1 MRSSHNERD
10 GDRPLGRA
18 MDDDAQA
25 LPPYYFQSVD
35 WDQLL
40 ADHPPPPLYQQR
52 LGPLSDDEMR
62 AHQDRLFALRM
73 AEAWQLPFFHQRW
86 TAAGIEPGDI
96 GSLDDL
102 AKLPTYDSD
111 DLKASIAARPP
122 FGLHQPV
129 TLDDLGSIPLK
140 VQTSG
145 GTTGLPRPTLFDPI
159 AWEVQAIQIAR
170 SLWAEGARP
179 GDVAQIPLTC
189 ALGNAAWCQYMACHH
204 WLGIVPVTTGSGV
217 VTPTEKQ
224 LAFAENLGVNVW
236 IVNAEYAG
244 RLIEVAEAIGFDL
257 AKLRTKLIHSYLGV
271 DPDGI
276 IRGAIEKAFDAPV
289 YEGYGTHEIGEVSA
303 ECIHRDGMHVYED
316 TALLEVVDVDTRA
329 TVAPGTAGSLVAT
342 ALHRSYPPIIRYDIR
357 DRFAM
362 YPRRSCECGVTSSR
376 LSHFMGRVDEMVK
389 VRGTNVFP
397 RAVEAV
403 LGHEPRS
410 NGQYLCVATERGA
423 GVVKMTEMTVR
434 VERAGNDVSA
444 DELRDDLLTRL
455 KAALGVAVG
464 VEVVDPGELAEHT
477 RYGEKEG
484 KVRRLLDL
492 RDEATR

>member
-1 MRSSHNERD
+1 
-10 GDRPLGRA
+10 
-18 MDDDAQA
+18 MDDGVEA
-25 LPPYYFQSVD
+25 LPPYYFRSLD
-35 WDQLL
+35 WERLIQ
-40 ADHPPPPLYQQR
+40 DHPPPPLYKRQI
-52 LGPLSDDEMR
+52 GTLSDDEMR
-62 AHQDRLFALRM
+62 AHQDRLFLQRM
-73 AEAWQLPFFHQRW
+73 AEAWQLPFFRERW
-86 TAAGIEPGDI
+86 SAAGVEPGDVR
-96 GSLDDL
+96 SLDDL
-102 AKLPTYDSD
+102 HKLPTYDSD
-111 DLKASIAARPP
+111 DLKDSIAARPP

-129 TLDDLGSIPLK
+129 TLDDLGDLPLK

-217 VTPTEKQ
+217 VTPTDKQ

-244 RLIEVAEAIGFDL
+244 RLIEVAEEIGFDL
-257 AKLRTKLIHSYLGV
+257 RKLNTKLIHSYLGV
-271 DPDGI
+271 DPEGI
-276 IRGAIEKAFDAPV
+276 IRGAIEEGFGAPV

-303 ECIHRDGMHVYED
+303 ECEHRDGMHVYED
-316 TALLEVVDVDTRA
+316 TVHLEIMDVDSRQLLPT
-329 TVAPGTAGSLVAT
+329 GTPGSLVAT

-357 DRFAM
+357 DRFAL
-362 YPRRSCECGVTSSR
+362 YPPRGCACGVRSSR

-403 LGHEPRS
+403 LGKDART
-410 NGQYLCVATERGA
+410 NGQYLCVATDRGS

-434 VERAGNDVSA
+434 VERADQSVDVEA
-444 DELRDDLLTRL
+444 FRRDLLPVL
-455 KAALGVAVG
+455 KGALAVS
-464 VEVVDPGELAEHT
+464 VEIEVVDPGTLAEHT

-492 RDEATR
+492 REEATAS

>member
-1 MRSSHNERD
+1 MNRD
-10 GDRPLGRA
+10 VAAGR
-18 MDDDAQA
+18 
-25 LPPYYFQSVD
+25 PPYYFRSLD
-35 WDQLL
+35 WDKLIV
-40 ADHPPPPLYQQR
+40 DHPPPPLYQQNM
-52 LGPLSDDEMR
+52 GPMTDEQMR

-73 AEAWQLPFFHQRW
+73 ADAWQLPFFRDRW
-86 TAAGIEPGDI
+86 SEAGVDPGDI
-96 GSLDDL
+96 RSLDDL

-129 TLDDLGSIPLK
+129 TLDDIGDVPLK

-145 GTTGLPRPTLFDPI
+145 GTTGLPRPTVFDPI

-170 SLWAEGARP
+170 GLWAEGARP

-204 WLGIVPVTTGSGV
+204 WMGIMAVTTGSGV

-224 LAFAENLGVNVW
+224 LAFAEALGVNVW
-236 IVNAEYAG
+236 IVGAEYAG
-244 RLIEVAEAIGFDL
+244 RMIEVAEEIGFDL
-257 AKLRTKLIHSYLGV
+257 GKLRTKLIHSYLGV
-271 DPDGI
+271 DPDGD
-276 IRGAIEKAFDAPV
+276 IRGAIENAFHAPV
-289 YEGYGTHEIGEVSA
+289 FEGYGTHEIGEVSA
-303 ECIHRDGMHVYED
+303 ECRYRDGMHVYED
-316 TALLEVVDVDTRA
+316 TVFLEILDVDTREPVPWG
-329 TVAPGTAGSLVAT
+329 TPGTLVAT

-362 YPRRSCECGVTSSR
+362 YPRRGCECGVQSSR

-397 RAVEAV
+397 RAVEAI
-403 LGHEPRS
+403 LSKETRS
-410 NGQYLCVATERGA
+410 NGQYLCVATDRGT
-423 GVVKMTEMTVR
+423 GVVKMTELTVR
-434 VERAGNDVSA
+434 VERAGSSVSKND
-444 DELRDDLLTRL
+444 LRDDLLTAL
-455 KAALGVAVG
+455 KNALGVAVG
-464 VEVVDPGELAEHT
+464 IEIVEPGELGEHT

-492 RDEATR
+492 REEAFK